1 MNLEL
6 LNQFGQ
12 PFPEDFDIELPQVCH
27 ATVAAFNRRGYV
39 LAVGSNDGRV
49 FIWDIMTRTI
59 AKVISAHGSIVTAL
73 SWSRN
78 GKLLA
83 TSSTDCYVCIW
94 DVITSECIIQWHFT
108 SAVLFVQFAPR
119 DDTILLIRRI
129 KESSL
134 LVRYARTKD
143 KTVHT
148 KEHTRVPPDE
158 DSDFDVVSCFD
169 RRGEY
174 IYSGNSKGRI
184 QVMKV
189 KPGTI
194 EVLVLTSF
202 RVSNTAIKQIEF
214 APKKKNL
221 FLVNSADRI
230 IRVYDTNQILAAV
243 QANAANASNVSQNRS
258 RKVQSNS
265 GSTVDLRIP
274 DPEPCQKL
282 QDLINR
288 TTWRKCVFSGS
299 PESDYICA
307 GSSRSNSIY
316 IWELT
321 SGTGTL
327 MKLLR
332 GSRGEIINDV
342 VWHPIRAFVA
352 SIASGYVSLWSAAQ
366 VENWSAFAPDF
377 QELEENVEYEE
388 RESEFDDEDEDKE
401 PKKVDPDAKMVDD
414 VCVDVVTPVTVD
426 AYLSSDEEEENPDDL
441 IYFPN
446 FMNVDEDEVVLDSV
460 EDESKSGH
468 KEKIIKDKNK
478 SDPEGIKALQ
488 TRNRNAPTLEL

>member
-1 MNLEL
+1 
-6 LNQFGQ
+6 
-12 PFPEDFDIELPQVCH
+12 
-27 ATVAAFNRRGYV
+27 
-39 LAVGSNDGRV
+39 
-49 FIWDIMTRTI
+49 
-59 AKVISAHGSIVTAL
+59 
-73 SWSRN
+73 
-78 GKLLA
+78 
-83 TSSTDCYVCIW
+83 
-94 DVITSECIIQWHFT
+94 
-108 SAVLFVQFAPR
+108 
-119 DDTILLIRRI
+119 
-129 KESSL
+129 
-134 LVRYARTKD
+134 
-143 KTVHT
+143 
-148 KEHTRVPPDE
+148 
-158 DSDFDVVSCFD
+158 
-169 RRGEY
+169 
-174 IYSGNSKGRI
+174 
-184 QVMKV
+184 MKV

-426 AYLSSDEEEENPDDL
+426 AYLS
-441 IYFPN
+441 
-446 FMNVDEDEVVLDSV
+446 
-460 EDESKSGH
+460 
-468 KEKIIKDKNK
+468 
-478 SDPEGIKALQ
+478 
-488 TRNRNAPTLEL
+488 R